1 MGDHKDLKSL
11 NEVYASINLNEFY
24 DEDYCDYAIY
34 RTLQRIPHIID
45 GFAQTQRKVMY
56 TCIDKNIITQNKVA
70 DLASIVGLHTKY
82 HHGNTSIETTI
93 TNMVPRYN
101 NQIPLL
107 QEDGTYGCRSER
119 EASASRYI
127 STRLYKY
134 SKIIFNEIDNKQ
146 FTKSQSAEGKVI
158 EPLFLIPVIPLLL
171 INGQRQIGVGYSCNI
186 LPRDY
191 KTIITIIK
199 EVLTGKRS
207 EIPKDIKP
215 TMPLFKGDVYQED
228 DSTSWSFKGILTL
241 DVKKRE
247 VVITEV
253 PPKYNRESYLNYL
266 TPLKEDYIKSIN
278 ENINGD
284 EFYLKIKLQTN
295 EKVDK
300 VLKNDA
306 LYSLLGLIEQVG
318 ENITVI
324 NTNDQIKRYDNIAEV
339 LYEYIVYMIGI
350 YKLRKQYILD
360 KMQNDI
366 IQNESLIKF
375 IELVNSDQIILRNQ
389 KRDKV
394 IEQIIFHKL
403 SKVDDSYD
411 YLLNSQ
417 IRSLTFEKIEEL
429 NQKNQNLHKEYNEL
443 VDTKPSMIWY
453 QDIEN
458 FQTSFEK
465 ETKDKML

>member
-1 MGDHKDLKSL
+1 MNNIQNL
-11 NEVYASINLNEFY
+11 NEVYASINLNDFY

-34 RTLQRIPHIID
+34 RTLQRIPHLVD
-45 GFAQTQRKVMY
+45 GFAQTQRKVLY
-56 TCIDKNIITQNKVA
+56 TCIDKNIVTQNKVV

-93 TNMVPRYN
+93 TNLVPRYN

-134 SKIIFNEIDNKQ
+134 SKIIFNDIDNKY
-146 FTKSQSAEGKVI
+146 FTTSQSAEGKVI
-158 EPLFLIPVIPLLL
+158 EPLYLIPVIPLLL

-199 EVLTGKRS
+199 EILTGKRS

-215 TMPLFKGDVYQED
+215 TMPLFKGSVYQD
-228 DSTSWSFKGILTL
+228 DKTSSWSFKGIFTL
-241 DVKKRE
+241 NVKKKE
-247 VVITEV
+247 IEITEV
-253 PPKYNRESYLNYL
+253 PPKYNRESYLKYL
-266 TPLKEDYIKSIN
+266 TPLKDEYIKSVV

-284 EFYLKIKLQTN
+284 SFYLKIKLQSN

-300 VLKNDA
+300 VLKNPDSIYD
-306 LYSLLGLIEQVG
+306 LFGLIEQVG

-324 NTNDQIKRYDNIAEV
+324 NTADEIKRYDNVAEV

-350 YKLRKQYILD
+350 YKLRKQHILD
-360 KMQNDI
+360 KIQIDI
-366 IQNESLIKF
+366 SQNESLIKF
-375 IELVNSDQIILRNQ
+375 IELVNSDQIILKNQ

-394 IEQIIFHKL
+394 IEQIIFHEL

-411 YLLNSQ
+411 YLLNAQ

-429 NQKNQNLHKEYNEL
+429 KQKNQSLHKEYNDL
-443 VDTKPSMIWY
+443 VNTKPSMIWY

-458 FQTSFEK
+458 FQKSFEK
-465 ETKDKML
+465 ETKDKMI